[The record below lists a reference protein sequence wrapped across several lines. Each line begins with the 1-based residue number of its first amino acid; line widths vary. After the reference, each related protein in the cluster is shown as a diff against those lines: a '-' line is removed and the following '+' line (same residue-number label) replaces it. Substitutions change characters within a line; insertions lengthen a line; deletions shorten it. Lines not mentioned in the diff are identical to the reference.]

1 MKIAVGLSGGVDSSV
16 AAALLLEQGH
26 DVIGVMMKHSQDG
39 KYKTDNRPAC
49 FGGDEQE
56 EINAAGE
63 VAETLGISFHVV
75 DLTKEYEEIVLNF
88 FRSEYLAG
96 RTPNPCIRCN
106 QQLKFQL
113 LIDKSK
119 ILHDFDFFA
128 TGHYARVEFDSMTNR
143 YLLKRA
149 KYIKKDQSYFLSQ
162 LTQGQLSRVMFPLG
176 NLTKAEVREIAAK
189 YKLPTSD
196 KEESQ
201 DFFSGDYKDLFAN
214 LPPKGD
220 IVDGS
225 GKILG
230 RHSGIISYTIGQRK
244 GLGISSSEP
253 LYVTKIDAEKNRI
266 IVGSREDLLKNS
278 LIAYDINWIKYDK
291 PDKPLSFSTRIRYG
305 SAGEQALISALKDNE
320 WLVSFD
326 KPQSAVTPGQAVVFY
341 EDDYVVGGGFIK
353 AAAELP

>member
-1 MKIAVGLSGGVDSSV
+1 MFTGDIVKIAVGLSGGVDSSV

-56 EINAAGE
+56 EINAARK
-63 VAETLGISFHVV
+63 VTETLGIPFHVI

-96 RTPNPCIRCN
+96 RTPNPCIKCN

-119 ILHDFDFFA
+119 ILQDFTFFA
-128 TGHYARVEFDSMTNR
+128 TGHYARVEFNSMTNR

-149 KYIKKDQSYFLSQ
+149 EYSKKDQSYFLSQ
-162 LTQGQLSRVMFPLG
+162 LTQNQLSRVMFPLG
-176 NLTKAEVREIAAK
+176 ELTKSEVREIAAK

-201 DFFSGDYKDLFAN
+201 DFFSGDYKDLFEN

-220 IVDGS
+220 IVD
-225 GKILG
+225 
-230 RHSGIISYTIGQRK
+230 
-244 GLGISSSEP
+244 
-253 LYVTKIDAEKNRI
+253 
-266 IVGSREDLLKNS
+266 
-278 LIAYDINWIKYDK
+278 
-291 PDKPLSFSTRIRYG
+291 
-305 SAGEQALISALKDNE
+305 
-320 WLVSFD
+320 
-326 KPQSAVTPGQAVVFY
+326 
-341 EDDYVVGGGFIK
+341 
-353 AAAELP
+353 

>member
-56 EINAAGE
+56 EINAARK
-63 VAETLGISFHVV
+63 VTETLGIPFHVI

-96 RTPNPCIRCN
+96 RTPNPCIKCN

-119 ILHDFDFFA
+119 ILQDFTFFA
-128 TGHYARVEFDSMTNR
+128 TGHYARVEFNSMTNR

-149 KYIKKDQSYFLSQ
+149 EYIKKDQSYFLSQ
-162 LTQGQLSRVMFPLG
+162 LTQNQLSRVMFPLG
-176 NLTKAEVREIAAK
+176 ELTKLEVREIAAK

-201 DFFSGDYKDLFAN
+201 DFFSGDYKDLFEN

-244 GLGISSSEP
+244 GLGIS
-253 LYVTKIDAEKNRI
+253 
-266 IVGSREDLLKNS
+266 
-278 LIAYDINWIKYDK
+278 
-291 PDKPLSFSTRIRYG
+291 
-305 SAGEQALISALKDNE
+305 
-320 WLVSFD
+320 
-326 KPQSAVTPGQAVVFY
+326 
-341 EDDYVVGGGFIK
+341 
-353 AAAELP
+353 